1 MSNRAERRRQERQ
14 AKKIRKTLTSGDGI
28 FWDLK
33 SDGIHLKSE
42 EEVAK
47 ALGVKLS
54 GRHVDIP
61 VDLISPLNEKQRM
74 HIFRLVAMG
83 KTEEKVLQEIRGLLK
98 DTPLTISR
106 EERNIME
113 NGEFSKHR
121 VVDSCQRLLK
131 RLNPLNKVKTLYNVK
146 TVNNL

>member
-1 MSNRAERRRQERQ
+1 MNNRAERRRQECET
-14 AKKIRKTLTSGDGI
+14 KKIRKTLTSGDGV

-61 VDLISPLNEKQRM
+61 VYLFSSLNQKQQM
-74 HIFRLVAMG
+74 HIFRLVAKG
-83 KTEEKVLQEIRGLLK
+83 KTEEEVLQELAKKTACGY
-98 DTPLTISR
+98 PL
-106 EERNIME
+106 
-113 NGEFSKHR
+113 GY
-121 VVDSCQRLLK
+121 
-131 RLNPLNKVKTLYNVK
+131 KVKTLYNVK

>member
-1 MSNRAERRRQERQ
+1 MNNRAERRRQECEIRAERRRQ
-14 AKKIRKTLTSGDGI
+14 ECEIKKTLTSGDGI

-61 VDLISPLNEKQRM
+61 LDLFLSLNQKQTI
-74 HIFRLVAMG
+74 HILQLVAKG
-83 KTEEKVLQEIRGLLK
+83 KTQEEVQQEIRRLLA
-98 DTPLTISR
+98 DTPLTIR
-106 EERNIME
+106 
-113 NGEFSKHR
+113 
-121 VVDSCQRLLK
+121 
-131 RLNPLNKVKTLYNVK
+131 
-146 TVNNL
+146 

>member
-1 MSNRAERRRQERQ
+1 MNNRAGRRRQERE
-14 AKKIRKTLTSGDGI
+14 AKEVQKTLTSGDGI

-61 VDLISPLNEKQRM
+61 LDLFLSLNQKQRI
-74 HIFRLVAMG
+74 HILRLVAEG
-83 KTEEKVLQEIRGLLK
+83 KTEEEVLQELPKMTACGY
-98 DTPLTISR
+98 PL
-106 EERNIME
+106 
-113 NGEFSKHR
+113 GY
-121 VVDSCQRLLK
+121 
-131 RLNPLNKVKTLYNVK
+131 KVKTLYNVK